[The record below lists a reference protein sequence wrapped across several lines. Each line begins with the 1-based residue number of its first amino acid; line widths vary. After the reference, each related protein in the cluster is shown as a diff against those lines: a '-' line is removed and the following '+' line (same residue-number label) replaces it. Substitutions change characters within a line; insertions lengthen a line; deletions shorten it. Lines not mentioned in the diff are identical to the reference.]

1 MSTRLDIPITKP
13 DRLVHALVGVAAAL
27 KWLISD
33 PHGPSKR
40 PTAAGRLTG
49 RPSTAPAAPEANMIV
64 LHYRAIPDL
73 RRQVRQA
80 LAALRSRHGSHHPP
94 AGSARRRPHVPALDG
109 RPNRSHRVRRMGADL
124 RAERSAIHPVPSCP
138 GARPAIRPA
147 AHAPAKAGP

>member
-13 DRLVHALVGVAAAL
+13 DRLVHALVGAAAAL

-94 AGSARRRPHVPALDG
+94 AVALPD
-109 RPNRSHRVRRMGADL
+109 
-124 RAERSAIHPVPSCP
+124 
-138 GARPAIRPA
+138 
-147 AHAPAKAGP
+147 APAEPSRPSLEMTRLAGGRNPMGVDDTAEAPRAGW

>member
-13 DRLVHALVGVAAAL
+13 DRLVHALVGAAAAL

-73 RRQVRQA
+73 RRQVQQA
-80 LAALRSRHGSHHPP
+80 LAALAQPARQPSSAGRLCSATATRAC
-94 AGSARRRPHVPALDG
+94 AGSAAGPTTPRSAGRRTAGCARRAVPAQSRDDPACWWEEPDG
-109 RPNRSHRVRRMGADL
+109 
-124 RAERSAIHPVPSCP
+124 C
-138 GARPAIRPA
+138 
-147 AHAPAKAGP
+147 

>member
-13 DRLVHALVGVAAAL
+13 DRLVHALVGAAAAL

-73 RRQVRQA
+73 RCLGGRAHHTPVCRPSHC
-80 LAALRSRHGSHHPP
+80 RMRPPSRPG
-94 AGSARRRPHVPALDG
+94 
-109 RPNRSHRVRRMGADL
+109 
-124 RAERSAIHPVPSCP
+124 PVS
-138 GARPAIRPA
+138 R
-147 AHAPAKAGP
+147 

>member
-13 DRLVHALVGVAAAL
+13 DRLVHALVGAAAAL

-94 AGSARRRPHVPALDG
+94 AGSARRRPHVPALAR
-109 RPNRSHRVRRMGADL
+109 RPDRKSTRLNSSHVRISYA
-124 RAERSAIHPVPSCP
+124 VFC
-138 GARPAIRPA
+138 
-147 AHAPAKAGP
+147 